1 VNAISDSAVLMVAAG
16 RIGFSDLASIYTIR
30 TWVFGWFARLVTQV
44 IFYTLFGF
52 LLGSAALAHYR
63 AIGNSAALVSI
74 EGMAVVIAVT
84 RERGEGTLALQLLA
98 PYPYAFALT
107 YLARGICNLVVGI
120 GSSTAAFIVA
130 AFLFRFPVAFPEV
143 LLTPLF
149 MAVMAL
155 ASYCYGLALGAAV
168 MAHPT
173 LQWLIIN
180 VGYLSVMTFAGVNVP
195 VDYWSPAIRGIASVL
210 PLTHGLAAFRL
221 LLNGG
226 SPASMAI
233 GLGAELAV
241 AAGWLACALCLLSF
255 AVWNGRRRGTLE
267 LSPS

>member
-1 VNAISDSAVLMVAAG
+1 VKSISGSIALMLAAG
-16 RIGFSDLASIYTIR
+16 RIGFSDLASIYTVR
-30 TWVFGWFARLVTQV
+30 TWAFGWFARLVTQV

-63 AIGNSAALVSI
+63 AIGNTAALVSI
-74 EGMAVVIAVT
+74 ECMAVVIAVT
-84 RERGEGTLALQLLA
+84 RERGEGTLVLQLIA

-107 YLARGICNLVVGI
+107 YLTRGICNLVVAI
-120 GSSTAAFIVA
+120 GSSTAAFVIA
-130 AFLFRFPVAFPEV
+130 ALIFHFSVAFPEV

-149 MAVMAL
+149 MSVMAL
-155 ASYCYGLALGAAV
+155 ASYCYGLALGATV
-168 MAHPT
+168 MARPT

-180 VGYLSVMTFAGVNVP
+180 VGYLSVMAFGGVNVP
-195 VDYWSPAIRGIASVL
+195 VSYWPPAIQHVANVL

-226 SPASMAI
+226 SAANIAI
-233 GLGAELAV
+233 DLATEFAV
-241 AAGWLACALCLLSF
+241 AAGWLACALCMLSL
-255 AVWNGRRRGTLE
+255 AAWNGRRSGALD

>member
-1 VNAISDSAVLMVAAG
+1 VNAVSDSIALMAAAG
-16 RIGFSDLASIYTIR
+16 RIGFSDMASIYTVR
-30 TWVFGWFARLVTQV
+30 TWVFGWFARLVVQV
-44 IFYTLFGF
+44 IFYSLFGF

-84 RERGEGTLALQLLA
+84 RERGEGTLPLQLLA

-107 YLARGICNLVVGI
+107 YLTRGICNLVVGI
-120 GSSTAAFIVA
+120 GSSTAAFIIA
-130 AFLFRFPVAFPEV
+130 AFIFRFPVAFPGV

-155 ASYCYGLALGAAV
+155 ASYCFGLALGATV
-168 MAHPT
+168 MARPA
-173 LQWLIIN
+173 LQWLVIN
-180 VGYLSVMTFAGVNVP
+180 VGYLSVMTFSGVNVP
-195 VDYWSPAIRGIASVL
+195 VSYWPAPIQVIASML

-226 SPASMAI
+226 PPATIAI
-233 GLGAELAV
+233 GLAAELAV
-241 AAGWLACALCLLSF
+241 AAWWLACALCVLSL
-255 AVWNGRRRGTLE
+255 AVWNGRRSGTLE
-267 LSPS
+267 LSPG